1 MKERLQ
7 ILMSHYGYTAAR
19 LADEIGVQ
27 RSGISHILSG
37 RNQPSYDF
45 ILKITNTFKEINAE
59 WLLTGRGDM
68 QKASMSITGTA
79 RMQDEVNPHQAVNAG
94 LFSNSRDNLVI
105 KPDTS
110 KTERKVTN
118 VTSIDRI
125 VVFYKDGT
133 FSHYLPA
140 GQD

>member
-7 ILMSHYGYTAAR
+7 ILMSRYGYTAAR

-45 ILKITNTFKEINAE
+45 ILKIANTFPEINTE
-59 WLLTGRGDM
+59 WLLTGRGDI
-68 QKASMSITGTA
+68 QKALKA
-79 RMQDEVNPHQAVNAG
+79 EPRPELKQDSVDPHTLVQPR
-94 LFSNSRDNLVI
+94 LFPDPEDPASSGKDTPGRDA
-105 KPDTS
+105 
-110 KTERKVTN
+110 KVTSVN
-118 VTSIDRI
+118 NIDRI

-133 FSHYLPA
+133 FSHYIPA

>member
-45 ILKITNTFKEINAE
+45 ILKIINTFREINAE
-59 WLLTGRGDM
+59 WLLTGRGSM
-68 QKASMSITGTA
+68 QKASVSETGAA
-79 RMQDEVNPHQAVNAG
+79 RMRDEAILNKAVHAD
-94 LFSNSRDNLVI
+94 LFSNSRDNSVN
-105 KPDTS
+105 PVNS

-133 FSHYLPA
+133 FSHYIPA

>member
-45 ILKITNTFKEINAE
+45 ILKITNTFTEINTE

-68 QKASMSITGTA
+68 QKASMPETGTA
-79 RMQDEVNPHQAVNAG
+79 RMQDAVNSNKTFNAD
-94 LFSNSRDNLVI
+94 LFASSRDNVA

-110 KTERKVTN
+110 KTEIKVTI

-140 GQD
+140 GKD

>member
-45 ILKITNTFKEINAE
+45 ILKITNTFPEINAE

-68 QKASMSITGTA
+68 LKPAIAETKTA
-79 RMQDEVNPHQAVNAG
+79 RKQDTDNPYKAVNAD
-94 LFSNSRDNLVI
+94 LFSNSGDNVSI
-105 KPDTS
+105 KQDTS
-110 KTERKVTN
+110 KTERKVTY

-140 GQD
+140 GKD

>member
-1 MKERLQ
+1 MKARLQ

-45 ILKITNTFKEINAE
+45 ILKIINTFPEISAE

-68 QKASMSITGTA
+68 QKAAKTELKPELKQDTTG
-79 RMQDEVNPHQAVNAG
+79 PHKAIQPK
-94 LFSNSRDNLVI
+94 LFANSGDPV
-105 KPDTS
+105 TS
-110 KTERKVTN
+110 KQDTPGKDTKVTYVN
-118 VTSIDRI
+118 LIDRI

-133 FSHYLPA
+133 FSHYIPA